1 MSDSSIVRARFPG
14 IGPRVFL
21 FLFGAVLGTVVL
33 FGAVAYKQGLFTPH
47 VQVLFLTDDASGVNK
62 GMPVK
67 LRGFR
72 IGSVEDMQIKGS
84 EVWVTLSI
92 AASYAVHV
100 PPGSHARVS
109 REGGIGASYLE
120 VVPRSTAGMVTPGI
134 GDGDVIIFDTS
145 TTLVEMAE
153 ELKRDVQPMVNAIR
167 EALRWLNDPDGE
179 VRQTIAVTRE
189 VLDNVPRTRS
199 RVESLLGEASAAVS
213 AVRESVG
220 PIRETVAESLRAS
233 GNTIAAEL
241 PRIAATTSSALGEV
255 AAAARELNR
264 ASRATGERLI
274 GASERVSGAAQDAR
288 DMAMDA
294 SELAGA
300 VKRTWPFNAVTGI
313 PQTHTLSIDI
323 NESGFPLPGAPP
335 GSGVG
340 EQAR

>member
-1 MSDSSIVRARFPG
+1 MPNSSIVRSRFPRL
-14 IGPRVFL
+14 GPRVFL
-21 FLFGAVLGTVVL
+21 FLFGAVLGTAVL

-84 EVWVTLSI
+84 EVVVTLSI

-100 PPGSHARVS
+100 PPGSHARIS
-109 REGGIGASYLE
+109 REGVIGASYIE
-120 VVPRSTAGMVTPGI
+120 VVPRSTAGVVTHGI
-134 GDGDVIIFDTS
+134 GDGDVIVFDTS

-153 ELKRDVQPMVNAIR
+153 ELKQDVQPMVNAVR
-167 EALRWLNDPDGE
+167 ESLNWLNDPNGE
-179 VRQTIAVTRE
+179 VRRTIAATRE
-189 VLDNVPRTRS
+189 VLDNVTRTQS
-199 RVESLLGEASAAVS
+199 RVESLLGEASATVS
-213 AVRESVG
+213 TVRQSMG
-220 PIRETVAESLRAS
+220 PIRESVADSLRATGKAVS
-233 GNTIAAEL
+233 EEL

-255 AAAARELNR
+255 AAAAREVNR
-264 ASRATGERLI
+264 ASRATGEKLTQT
-274 GASERVSGAAQDAR
+274 SERVANAAQDAQY
-288 DMAMDA
+288 MAMEA

-300 VKRTWPFNAVTGI
+300 VKRTWPFNAVIGV

-335 GSGVG
+335 GGGAG